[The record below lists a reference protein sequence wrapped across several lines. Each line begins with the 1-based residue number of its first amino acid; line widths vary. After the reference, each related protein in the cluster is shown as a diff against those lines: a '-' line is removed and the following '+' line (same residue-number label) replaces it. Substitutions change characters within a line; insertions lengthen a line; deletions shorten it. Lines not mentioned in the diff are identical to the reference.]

1 MEQPISDRDAA
12 RRLARSIV
20 SDIAM
25 YNKERLERS
34 IVEDNVFE
42 ALSAQIDEARS
53 HYVSRVDEAVL
64 SMGLFE
70 KALVDLLI
78 KPFGRIKSRIW
89 Q

>member
-1 MEQPISDRDAA
+1 
-12 RRLARSIV
+12 
-20 SDIAM
+20 M

-42 ALSAQIDEARS
+42 IFSAQIDEAKS
-53 HYVSRVDEAVL
+53 HYAARVDEAVL

>member
-1 MEQPISDRDAA
+1 MEQPISAPDAA

-34 IVEDNVFE
+34 IVEDNVFV

-53 HYVSRVDEAVL
+53 HYVSRVDETVL